1 MATTVRGT
9 TLGKG
14 LRKSDYRDFSITETC
29 YAPGAR
35 LEAHEHDFTYV
46 SLVLRGVFE
55 ESVGRHAEVARSAS
69 VVVMPRGVPHAECM
83 GPLGVRSVTVNVRA
97 RYLCGAERAKRELQR
112 WRWFHSGPVARIML
126 RVYQEWRLA
135 DAAAELGLCERLVEL
150 PETIS
155 GQRDCTTGFPRRC
168 VAGALE
174 RLHAAGNEVVRLA
187 DMADNLGTDPAYLAR
202 AFRRQVGC
210 TMSQYRRRIWVREA
224 AHLLASTDLPLSQV
238 AATVGFADQS
248 HLCRVFKAELGQ
260 TPQNYRILAGD
271 G

>member
-9 TLGKG
+9 TLGQG

-83 GPLGVRSVTVNVRA
+83 GPLGARSVTLNLKA
-97 RYLCGAERAKRELQR
+97 RFFCGAEHGQRELER
-112 WRWFHSGPVARIML
+112 WRWFHCGQVARIML
-126 RVYQEWRLA
+126 RVYREWLLA
-135 DAAAELGLCERLVEL
+135 DAAAELGVCERLMEL
-150 PETIS
+150 PEIIR
-155 GQRDCTTGFPRRC
+155 GQRDCTTGSPRRC

-174 RLHAAGNEVVRLA
+174 RLHGARNEVVRLS
-187 DMADNLGTDPAYLAR
+187 DMAEDLGTDPAYLAR

-210 TMSQYRRRIWVREA
+210 TMSQYRRRLWVREA
-224 AHLLASTDLPLSQV
+224 AHLLASTSLPLSQI
-238 AATVGFADQS
+238 AMTVGFADQS
-248 HLCRVFKAELGQ
+248 HLCRVFKAELGR
-260 TPQNYRILAGD
+260 TPQDYRLLAGA

>member
-29 YAPGAR
+29 YEPGAR

-55 ESVGRHAEVARSAS
+55 ESVGRQAEVARSAS

-83 GPLGVRSVTVNVRA
+83 GPLGARSVTVNLKA
-97 RYLCGAERAKRELQR
+97 RFLRGAECAQRELER

-126 RVYQEWRLA
+126 RLYQEWLVA
-135 DAAAELGLCERLVEL
+135 DAAAELGLGDRLVEL
-150 PETIS
+150 PVTIS
-155 GQRDCTTGFPRRC
+155 GQRDCTNGSPRRC

-174 RLHAAGNEVVRLA
+174 RLHSAGNEVVRLA
-187 DMADNLGTDPAYLAR
+187 DMAVDLGTDPAYLAR
-202 AFRRQVGC
+202 AFRRHVGC
-210 TMSQYRRRIWVREA
+210 TMSQYRRRLWVREA
-224 AHLLASTDLPLSQV
+224 AHHLASTDTSLGQV
-238 AATVGFADQS
+238 ALACGFADQS
-248 HLCRVFKAELGQ
+248 HFCRVFKAEMGV
-260 TPQNYRILAGD
+260 TPQNYRLLAGA